1 MIFYS
6 AIQPIYFLLPLVG
19 FSIGMLGSM
28 LGGGGG
34 FFILPVLT
42 LVLNI
47 PAQTAVA
54 TSLVATLPICIA
66 GTVSHYHKR
75 NINLQI
81 ALLFAL
87 PGIVGSFVG
96 VGIIHWMDAFR
107 LRLAFG
113 IYSVLM
119 ATHIAVKTW
128 KDKTYNEVE
137 KALSKSIGASSII
150 KGSCFGL
157 IAGVITG
164 AFGTSGTAPV
174 LAGLFSM
181 RLPFKVVIGTSLFIV
196 LINTVTAIGVHF
208 MIGEIDLTLIGFL
221 TIGSVLGALMGPR
234 VLGEIN
240 VIKKEPRL
248 KYGYAL
254 GMLLI
259 SILMIVNSLNV

>member
-19 FSIGMLGSM
+19 FIIGLLGSM

-34 FFILPVLT
+34 FFFLPILT
-42 LVLNI
+42 LVLNV
-47 PAQTAVA
+47 PTSTAVT

-66 GTVSHYHKR
+66 GTASHYHKS

-81 ALLFAL
+81 AALFAL
-87 PGIVGSFVG
+87 SGIVGNFVG
-96 VGIIHWMDAFR
+96 VGIVNWMDTYQ

-119 ATHIAVKTW
+119 ATQIAIKTW
-128 KDKTYNEVE
+128 KEKKYKAVE
-137 KALSKSIGASSII
+137 KAPSKSIGSSGII
-150 KGSCFGL
+150 KGSFFGL

-196 LINTVTAIGVHF
+196 LINTITAIGAHF
-208 MIGEIDLTLIGFL
+208 MIGKIDLTLIGFL
-221 TIGSVLGALMGPR
+221 TIGSFFGAFMGPW
-234 VLGEIN
+234 VLSGIN
-240 VIKKEPRL
+240 VIRKENRL

-254 GMLLI
+254 VMFSIG
-259 SILMIVNSLNV
+259 ILMIINYLNI

>member
-34 FFILPVLT
+34 FFFLPILT
-42 LVLNI
+42 LVLNV

-75 NINLQI
+75 NVNLQI
-81 ALLFAL
+81 AILFAL
-87 PGIVGSFVG
+87 SGIVGSFVG
-96 VGIIHWMDAFR
+96 AGIVNWMDTYQ

-119 ATHIAVKTW
+119 ATQIAIKTL
-128 KDKTYNEVE
+128 KEKKYTAVE
-137 KALSKSIGASSII
+137 KATSGSIGSSGII
-150 KGSCFGL
+150 KGSFFGL
-157 IAGVITG
+157 IAGAITG

-196 LINTVTAIGVHF
+196 LINTVTATGVHF
-208 MIGEIDLTLIGFL
+208 MIGRIDLTLIGFL
-221 TIGSVLGALMGPR
+221 SIGSVLGALVGPG
-234 VLGEIN
+234 VLAEIN
-240 VIKKEPRL
+240 VTRKESRL

-254 GMLLI
+254 GMLAI
-259 SILMIVNSLNV
+259 GILMIINSLNI

>member
-6 AIQPIYFLLPLVG
+6 VIQPIYFLLPIVG

-34 FFILPVLT
+34 FFFLPMLT
-42 LVLNI
+42 LVLNV

-66 GTVSHYHKR
+66 GTVSHYYKR
-75 NINLQI
+75 NVNLQI
-81 ALLFAL
+81 AALFAL
-87 PGIVGSFVG
+87 SGIVGSFVG
-96 VGIIHWMDAFR
+96 TGIVNLMDTYQ

-119 ATHIAVKTW
+119 ATQIAVKTW
-128 KDKTYNEVE
+128 KE
-137 KALSKSIGASSII
+137 KMYHEAEKVPSRSLGSLGVL
-150 KGSCFGL
+150 KGSFFGL

-181 RLPFKVVIGTSLFIV
+181 RLPLKVVIGTSLFIV
-196 LINTVTAIGVHF
+196 LINTATATGAHF
-208 MIGEIDLTLIGFL
+208 MIGKIDLTLIGFL
-221 TIGSVLGALMGPR
+221 TIGSVFGALIGPR
-234 VLGEIN
+234 VLSAFN
-240 VIKKEPRL
+240 VTRKESRL

-254 GMLLI
+254 GMLAVG
-259 SILMIVNSLNV
+259 ILMIFNSLNI